1 MIKPVVEWLSE
12 VRKPDDS
19 SEQLTLD
26 LSLVVEEL
34 FETIDGCEGEVRLSL
49 AKIILNKVTNLIN
62 TLDNRK
68 RNLTEIRDGL
78 ADTYVTLGNVAYDL
92 GITEDDFEKVME
104 SNWTKFCNTEEEAEE
119 TVDLYMTGQ
128 HPDKLG
134 EKIETYFEKGKNK
147 YIVRKKNGKIMKSY
161 LYKPVNLHN

>member
-12 VRKPDDS
+12 ARKPDDS

-34 FETIDGCEGEVRLSL
+34 FETVDGCEGEVRLRL

-78 ADTYVTLGNVAYDL
+78 ADTYVTLGNVAFDL
-92 GITEDDFEKVME
+92 GITENDFENVME
-104 SNWTKFCNTEEEAEE
+104 SNWSKFCNTEEEAEE

-161 LYKPVNLHN
+161 LYKPVKL

>member
-1 MIKPVVEWLSE
+1 MIKPVCDWLSE
-12 VRKPDDS
+12 VRPPDNS
-19 SEQLTLD
+19 SEQLVLD

-34 FETIDGCEGEVRLSL
+34 FETIEGCESKVRAEL
-49 AKIILNKVTNLIN
+49 ARIILNKNTNLIN
-62 TLDNRK
+62 KLNNRE

-92 GITEDDFEKVME
+92 DITEDDFEKVMK
-104 SNWTKFCNTEEEAEE
+104 SNWTKFCNTEEEAQE

-128 HPDKLG
+128 HPDKPG
-134 EKIETYFEKGKNK
+134 EKIETYYEKGKNK

-161 LYKPVNLHN
+161 LYKPVKL